1 MTDNLFDRLRELLE
15 SSGPVNWNLARE
27 IAESS
32 AGGSEPIEPWV
43 AEEYVEL
50 TRTAAQLVDGVSP
63 LDTVAGA
70 IDVRVVDRRR
80 WASENVDA
88 FAFLAEPVA
97 EKLGGAGGSP
107 SDPMM
112 AIMGQLGPALIGMQM
127 GTMAG
132 MMSHRVL
139 AQFDVGLPLGG
150 PVTFVAPN
158 IEDFASESGLDVRQV
173 RLWVALHEVVH
184 RAEFALP
191 WVQAHVRTLMEDFAG
206 ELQID
211 PEALQERMGMF
222 EDPDQL
228 QRMLEDPGGMSGLL
242 AGEGQAAVLAD
253 IQAFMAVTEGY
264 AEWLVDRAAPG
275 MVPEAARIREA
286 IDRRRSEPSEGEQ
299 LLQRILGLDLDHGR
313 YRSGTHFCAE
323 VARRLGEET
332 LARMW
337 EGPDML
343 PTLDE
348 LDDVVGWAARVTL
361 DGIDFPEL

>member
-1 MTDNLFDRLRELLE
+1 VTDNLFDRLRELLE
-15 SSGPVNWNLARE
+15 SSGPVNWKLAKE

-32 AGGSEPIEPWV
+32 AGNSEPIEPWV
-43 AEEYVEL
+43 AEEYLEL
-50 TRTAAQLVDGVSP
+50 TRTAAQLVDRASP
-63 LDTVAGA
+63 LDTIAGA
-70 IDVRVVDRRR
+70 TDVHVVDRRR
-80 WASENVDA
+80 WASENVEA

-97 EKLGGAGGSP
+97 EKLGGAGASP
-107 SDPMM
+107 SDPMA
-112 AIMGQLGPALIGMQM
+112 AIMSQLGPALIGMQM

-132 MMSHRVL
+132 MMSHRIL

-158 IEDFASESGLDVRQV
+158 IESFAGDHGLDVRQV

-191 WVQAHVRTLMEDFAG
+191 WVRDHVRSLMEEFASRL
-206 ELQID
+206 EID

-222 EDPDQL
+222 EDPEQL
-228 QRMLEDPGGMSGLL
+228 QHMLEDPGGMSGLL
-242 AGEGQAAVLAD
+242 AGPGQADILAD

-264 AEWLVDRAAPG
+264 ADWLVDRAAPG
-275 MVPEAARIREA
+275 MVPQADRIREA
-286 IDRRRSEPSEGEQ
+286 IDRRRSEPTEGEQ
-299 LLQRILGLDLDHGR
+299 MLQRILGLDLDHGR

-323 VARRLGEET
+323 VARRLGEGT
-332 LARMW
+332 LSRMW